1 MVGYRKLR
9 TVRLGKT
16 RPVIDVPAVNGG
28 LAALCLVARYL
39 GVPADPDDLR
49 RLHAL
54 GDAPVTVA
62 VHFEAEPTV
71 TGDGEQLTAI
81 EL

>member
-1 MVGYRKLR
+1 MEAGLRLPTPPLVHVMV
-9 TVRLGKT
+9 
-16 RPVIDVPAVNGG
+16 PV
-28 LAALCLVARYL
+28 
-39 GVPADPDDLR
+39 
-49 RLHAL
+49 